1 MVINNLSLVVVTG
14 DRFICNIFFDKGFI
28 FLMKGYQIVFKSIG
42 NCNITVNHDTLALS
56 TKCISTGTTLGSK

>member
-1 MVINNLSLVVVTG
+1 
-14 DRFICNIFFDKGFI
+14 
-28 FLMKGYQIVFKSIG
+28 MKGYQIVFKSIG